1 MRCALACWIPALL
14 SAKMATIAGGYFP
27 PKYYMDFV
35 TPVVVPD
42 FGSLLVS
49 PPLFARLPS
58 SSWPN
63 TRCLVSAPSQND
75 PGDSQRFG
83 VGRLAGSSTVDLCGL
98 PTSDFMLIT
107 AYVLPRPGED
117 RARDLAQLRP
127 VGSHRAHRTR
137 SSFSRAAPR
146 VNHPFPHLRE
156 RRRTK
161 PSVERWSSRIRPDA
175 DRLPVLFCAQII
187 L

>member
-1 MRCALACWIPALL
+1 MPALL

-58 SSWPN
+58 SSWPT
-63 TRCLVSAPSQND
+63 TRWLVSAPSQND

-83 VGRLAGSSTVDLCGL
+83 VGRLAGSSTVDSCGL

-127 VGSHRAHRTR
+127 VSSRWAHRPR
-137 SSFSRAAPR
+137 PSVSGFRAAPR